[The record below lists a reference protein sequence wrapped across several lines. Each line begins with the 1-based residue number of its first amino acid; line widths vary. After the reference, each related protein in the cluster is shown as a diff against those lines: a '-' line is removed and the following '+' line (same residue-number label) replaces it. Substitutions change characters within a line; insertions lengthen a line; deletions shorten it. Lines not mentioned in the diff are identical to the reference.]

1 MKRALMALLKRHP
14 QDEVSLSEEDGN
26 RYLHFGS
33 VWIQGAMRMKDPF
46 HLELDY
52 TRQLFAGLLFNQQP
66 KNFLLLG
73 LGAASATKF
82 AWKQFPKA
90 RVTTIDR
97 NPAVIPCAR
106 QYFSLPPESTRHRTV
121 VDDGAAWVAA
131 HPASSDYLIV
141 DVYDAAAKGPV
152 LSSPEFYADCR
163 NAMMSD
169 RVSVMAV
176 NLFGKHASSKINID
190 NIWRAFEG
198 RVLLLPATERGNL
211 IAFALTGPD
220 IEVAWSELRARAVA
234 LRAATGLEF
243 SQWVSALRETSKSR
257 AGPTSHLTI

>member
-1 MKRALMALLKRHP
+1 MKRALLALLKRHP
-14 QDEVSLSEEDGN
+14 QDQISLSEEDGN

-33 VWIQGAMRMKDPF
+33 VWIQGAMRINDPF
-46 HLELDY
+46 QLELDY
-52 TRQLFAGLLFNQQP
+52 TRQLFAGLLFNPQP

-82 AWKQFPKA
+82 AWKQFPRA
-90 RVTTIDR
+90 RVTSIDR
-97 NPAVIPCAR
+97 NPAVMSCAR
-106 QYFSLPPESTRHRTV
+106 QYFSLPPESTRHRAV
-121 VDDGAAWVAA
+121 VDDGAVWVAA
-131 HPASSDYLIV
+131 HPASTDYLIV

-163 NAMMSD
+163 SAMMSD
-169 RVSVMAV
+169 RVSVLAV

-220 IEVAWSELRARAVA
+220 LDVAWSQLRARAVA

-243 SQWVSALRETSKSR
+243 SQWVSAFRETSKSR
-257 AGPTSHLTI
+257 PDAGTRLVI

>member
-1 MKRALMALLKRHP
+1 MKRALLALLKRHP
-14 QDEVSLSEEDGN
+14 QDEISLSEEDGN

-33 VWIQGAMRMKDPF
+33 VWIQGAMRINDPF
-46 HLELDY
+46 QLELDY
-52 TRQLFAGLLFNQQP
+52 TRQLFAGLLFNPQP

-82 AWKQFPKA
+82 AWKQFPRA
-90 RVTTIDR
+90 RVTSIDR
-97 NPAVIPCAR
+97 NPAVMSCAR
-106 QYFSLPPESTRHRTV
+106 QYFSLPPESTRHRAV
-121 VDDGAAWVAA
+121 VDDGAIWVAA
-131 HPASSDYLIV
+131 HPASTDYLIV

-163 NAMMSD
+163 SAMMSD
-169 RVSVMAV
+169 RVSVLAV

-220 IEVAWSELRARAVA
+220 LDLAWSQLRARAVA

-243 SQWVSALRETSKSR
+243 SQWVSAFRETSKSR
-257 AGPTSHLTI
+257 PDAGTRLVI

>member
-1 MKRALMALLKRHP
+1 MKKALMALLRRHP
-14 QDEVSLSEEDGN
+14 QDEISLSEEDGN

-33 VWIQGAMRMKDPF
+33 VWIQGAMRMDDPF

-82 AWKQFPKA
+82 AWKQFARA

-106 QYFSLPPESTRHRTV
+106 QYFSLPPDSTRLRSV
-121 VDDGAAWVAA
+121 ADDGAAWVAA
-131 HPASSDYLIV
+131 HPASTDYLIV
-141 DVYDAAAKGPV
+141 DVYDAGAKGPV

-169 RVSVMAV
+169 RTSVMAV

-211 IAFALTGPD
+211 IVFGFTGPPLD
-220 IEVAWSELRARAVA
+220 VAWSELRTRAAA
-234 LRAATGLEF
+234 LCAATGLEF
-243 SQWVSALRETSKSR
+243 SKWVSGFRKTSQTR
-257 AGPTSHLTI
+257 AGMPARLIV

>member
-1 MKRALMALLKRHP
+1 MKRALLALLKRHP
-14 QDEVSLSEEDGN
+14 QDQISLSEEDGN

-33 VWIQGAMRMKDPF
+33 VWIQGAMRINDPF
-46 HLELDY
+46 QLELDY
-52 TRQLFAGLLFNQQP
+52 TRQLFAGLLFNPQP

-82 AWKQFPKA
+82 AWKQFPRA
-90 RVTTIDR
+90 RVTSIDR
-97 NPAVIPCAR
+97 NPAVMSCAR
-106 QYFSLPPESTRHRTV
+106 QYFSLPPESTRHRAV

-131 HPASSDYLIV
+131 HPASTDYLIV
-141 DVYDAAAKGPV
+141 DVYDAGAKGPV

-163 NAMMSD
+163 SAMMSD
-169 RVSVMAV
+169 RVSVLAV

-220 IEVAWSELRARAVA
+220 LDLAWSQLRARAVA

-243 SQWVSALRETSKSR
+243 SQWVSAFRETSKSR
-257 AGPTSHLTI
+257 PDAGTRLVI

>member
-14 QDEVSLSEEDGN
+14 PDEVSLSEQDGV

-33 VWIQGAMRMKDPF
+33 VWVQGGMRIDDPYR
-46 HLELDY
+46 LELDY
-52 TRQLFAGLLFNQQP
+52 TRQLFAGLLFNPQP
-66 KNFLLLG
+66 RNFLLLG

-82 AWKQFPKA
+82 AWKQFPRA

-97 NPAVIPCAR
+97 NPAVVPCAR
-106 QYFSLPPESTRHRTV
+106 QYFSLPPESTRLRTV

-131 HPASSDYLIV
+131 HPASCDSLIV
-141 DVYDAAAKGPV
+141 DVYDAGAKGPV

-169 RVSVMAV
+169 RTSVMAV
-176 NLFGKHASSKINID
+176 NLFGKHASSKVNIN

-211 IAFALTGPD
+211 IAFGFTGPLLD
-220 IEVAWSELRARAVA
+220 LAWSELRTRAAA

-243 SQWVSALRETSKSR
+243 SKWVSGFRQTSQSR
-257 AGPTSHLTI
+257 AGMPARLIV